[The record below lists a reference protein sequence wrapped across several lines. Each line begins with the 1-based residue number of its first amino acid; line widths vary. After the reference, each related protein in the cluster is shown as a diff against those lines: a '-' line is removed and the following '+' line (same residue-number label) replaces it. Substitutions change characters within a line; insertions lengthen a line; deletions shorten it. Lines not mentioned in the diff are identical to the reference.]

1 LREEGRGKREE
12 WRRLRPLALLG
23 LLWLAGCRG
32 PAAGDAL
39 EAGVARGEVA
49 ATDDAGREVRLA
61 RPARRVVS
69 LLPAGTETLFALG
82 AGAQVVGRTRYDTDP
97 ELAHLPSVGGGLDP
111 SLEALVALRPDLV
124 VAWESAG
131 TASVR
136 PRLEALGIPVFAIQ
150 TRDTAAILRNIR
162 NLGHLT
168 GRDAAADS
176 LAGAVRARF
185 DSVRATVPPGPR
197 PSVLYVVSFDP
208 PIVAGTDNFIAELIS
223 LAGGEPVRISG
234 AARGVSPQVSLEELL
249 RRQPDLVIVPVGVER
264 GGTVRRLRTQPGWR
278 ELRAVRE
285 GRVATVPSDVMSR
298 PGPSILES
306 ARLMRGAIA
315 AARGEP

>member
-12 WRRLRPLALLG
+12 SRRSLPLALL
-23 LLWLAGCRG
+23 LLAVLLVGCS
-32 PAAGDAL
+32 
-39 EAGVARGEVA
+39 EAGSSARSTGEAAEVA
-49 ATDDAGREVRLA
+49 ATDDGGREVRLA

-82 AGAQVVGRTRYDTDP
+82 AGGQVVGRTRYDTDAGF
-97 ELAHLPSVGGGLDP
+97 AHLPSVGGGLDP
-111 SLEALVALRPDLV
+111 SLEALLALRPDLV
-124 VAWESAG
+124 VAWESVG

-185 DSVRATVPPGPR
+185 DSVRASVPPGPR

-208 PIVAGTDNFIAELIS
+208 PIIAGTDNFIAELIS

-249 RRQPDLVIVPVGVER
+249 RRQPDLVIVPVGADRE
-264 GGTVRRLRTQPGWR
+264 GPLRRLRTQPGWR

-285 GRVATVPSDVMSR
+285 GRVAMVPSDVMSR

-306 ARLMRGAIA
+306 ARLMREAIA
-315 AARGEP
+315 VARAEP